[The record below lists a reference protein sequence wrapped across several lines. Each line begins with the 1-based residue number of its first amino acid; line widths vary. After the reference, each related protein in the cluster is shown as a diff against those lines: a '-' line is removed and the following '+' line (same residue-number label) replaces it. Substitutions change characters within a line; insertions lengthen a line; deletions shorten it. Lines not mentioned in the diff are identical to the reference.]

1 MANTTFLFGP
11 AGDNYR
17 RTWAWAT
24 FIIVPVFFLG
34 GQIMFLLPAKL
45 LGWITRENIETY
57 PHILHLII
65 GSFAVTALV
74 FILWIRYFERRDLRS
89 VGIVFDGKAS
99 RRYLT
104 GYAAGLLMAAAVV
117 YSVRFLGGYSIEAEP
132 QVTMSAL
139 VPVFVLLFA
148 FILQAGTEEL
158 VFRGW
163 MMGRLAER
171 YGLWVGVIGNS
182 VLFALMHV
190 DIEALSALGPSGIV
204 IFTVATLLF
213 SVFLSLLVIRERS
226 IWGAAAWHASWNW
239 MFITWFGLPTTGI
252 DLGLAPLV
260 ADYMPAPEAAVW
272 LTGGTDGPEG
282 SVFTPVVLVIGTLVL
297 TRLLRSRTKP
307 QSSSAGSG

>member
-1 MANTTFLFGP
+1 MANTTYLFGP
-11 AGDNYR
+11 AEGNYR

-45 LGWITRENIETY
+45 LGWITRENVETY
-57 PHILHLII
+57 PHVLNLII
-65 GSFAVTALV
+65 GAFAVSALIFV
-74 FILWIRYFERRDLRS
+74 LWIRFFERRDFRS
-89 VGIVFDGKAS
+89 VGLVFDGKAS
-99 RRYLT
+99 KRYLR
-104 GYAAGLLMAAAVV
+104 GFAAGLLMAAAVV
-117 YSVRFLGGYSIEAEP
+117 YSVRFFGGYSVEAE
-132 QVTMSAL
+132 THLSSSAL
-139 VPVFVLLFA
+139 VPVFILLFA
-148 FILQAGTEEL
+148 FILQSGTEEL

-190 DIEALSALGPSGIV
+190 DLEALTALGASGMV
-204 IFTVATLLF
+204 IFTTATLLF
-213 SVFLSLLVIRERS
+213 SIFLSLLVIRERS

-239 MFITWFGLPTTGI
+239 TFITWFGLPTTGI

-282 SVFTPVVLVIGTLVL
+282 SVLTPIILVIGTLIL
-297 TRLLRSRTKP
+297 TWLLRGGAKP
-307 QSSSAGSG
+307 QSSAAESG

>member
-24 FIIVPVFFLG
+24 FIIVPVFFIG

-45 LGWITRENIETY
+45 LGWITRENVETY
-57 PHILHLII
+57 PHVLNLII
-65 GSFAVTALV
+65 GAFAVSALI
-74 FILWIRYFERRDLRS
+74 FILWVRYFERRDLRS
-89 VGIVFDGKAS
+89 IGLAFDAKAL
-99 RRYLT
+99 RRYIK
-104 GYAAGLLMAAAVV
+104 GFAAGLLMAAAVV
-117 YSVRFLGGYSIEAEP
+117 YSVRFLGGYSIEGESHL
-132 QVTMSAL
+132 TMSAL
-139 VPVFVLLFA
+139 VPVFILMFA
-148 FILQAGTEEL
+148 FILQSGTEEL

-190 DIEALSALGPSGIV
+190 DIEALAALGVSGMV
-204 IFTVATLLF
+204 IFTTATLLF
-213 SVFLSLLVIRERS
+213 SIFLSLLVIRERS

-260 ADYMPAPEAAVW
+260 ADYMPVPEAAVW

-282 SVFTPVVLVIGTLVL
+282 SVFTPVILVIGTLVL
-297 TRLLRSRTKP
+297 ARLLRSGPRP
-307 QSSSAGSG
+307 QSSAAESG